1 MSKGKGYFE
10 VYLSL
15 NLSKNFNGCEC
26 SLRYKN
32 LTVFVYF
39 SLNTGMVR
47 TVPWREHTMKRSKA
61 AKRSRKAA
69 KKKRTKPDD
78 KEAATTFVPVA
89 APETVESSVPSIPET
104 KPVASTSDQSKPVV
118 SSSRSE
124 ASRRTAEGKFTKA
137 IFIQIAGAEC
147 PRFAAMT
154 WKERDA
160 YIAKPENAVRERY
173 KAHMAT
179 VGK

>member
-1 MSKGKGYFE
+1 
-10 VYLSL
+10 
-15 NLSKNFNGCEC
+15 
-26 SLRYKN
+26 
-32 LTVFVYF
+32 
-39 SLNTGMVR
+39 
-47 TVPWREHTMKRSKA
+47 MKRSKA

-89 APETVESSVPSIPET
+89 IPKPVESPVPAIPEPS
-104 KPVASTSDQSKPVV
+104 PVTSAPDQPKAAT

-124 ASRRTAEGKFTKA
+124 AARRTADGKFTKA
-137 IFIQIAGAEC
+137 IFAQVGGTEC
-147 PRFAAMT
+147 PRFVAMT

-160 YIAKPENAVRERY
+160 YMSKPENSVVRERH
-173 KAHMAT
+173 KAYLAS